1 MGGKGVDAVAA
12 SFKKSKLYRNRQVA
26 IGARDP
32 AQIAASTL
40 ARAALAALHS
50 LTRDQNRAT
59 AQFISEA
66 LGSQAGS
73 EEKRLMLADVSL
85 EKKTKKK
92 PATKNPESI
101 PRHR

>member
-40 ARAALAALHS
+40 ARAAFAALHS

-66 LGSQAGS
+66 LGGQTVS
-73 EEKRLMLADVSL
+73 EKTCLMLANVSL
-85 EKKTKKK
+85 KKEKK
-92 PATKNPESI
+92 N
-101 PRHR
+101 